1 MVQCEKT
8 KEGLYMV
15 EITYSQRKMLKHI
28 LKAGEKGV
36 RWDKLEKKFG
46 EIAAPKELL
55 ELTQQGLLKAL
66 GASGDEWD
74 LHKPLPNP
82 PKPNELYAV
91 CTITAK
97 SSIER
102 DDELDKQDRD
112 NRIMGIAGVLL
123 GIAGTVL
130 GIAGIVVAFLLR

>member
-1 MVQCEKT
+1 MI
-8 KEGLYMV
+8 

-36 RWDKLEKKFG
+36 RWDELEKKFG
-46 EIAAPKELL
+46 EIAASKELL

-66 GASGDEWD
+66 GVSGNEWD
-74 LHKPLPNP
+74 LHKDLPNLP
-82 PKPNELYAV
+82 DSSELYAV

-97 SSIER
+97 GSIER

-112 NRIMGIAGVLL
+112 NRIMGIAGVFL

-130 GIAGIVVAFLLR
+130 GIAGIVVAFLFR

>member
-1 MVQCEKT
+1 
-8 KEGLYMV
+8 MV

-28 LKAGEKGV
+28 LKAGKKGV
-36 RWDKLEKKFG
+36 RWDELEKKFG

-91 CTITAK
+91 CTAAAK
-97 SSIER
+97 ASIER

-112 NRIMGIAGVLL
+112 NRIMGIAG
-123 GIAGTVL
+123 TVL
-130 GIAGIVVAFLLR
+130 GIAGIVVAFWLR

>member
-66 GASGDEWD
+66 GVSGNEWD
-74 LHKPLPNP
+74 LRGGIVNLPEP
-82 PKPNELYAV
+82 CSLYSV
-91 CTITAK
+91 CTNRAK
-97 SSIER
+97 ETVKR
-102 DDELDKQDRD
+102 DDALDKRDR
-112 NRIMGIAGVLL
+112 ISLLL
-123 GIAGTVL
+123 GIIGT
-130 GIAGIVVAFLLR
+130 IAGIVGAVAGFRR

>member
-1 MVQCEKT
+1 
-8 KEGLYMV
+8 MV

-66 GASGDEWD
+66 GANGNEWD
-74 LHKPLPNP
+74 LCEGIVNLPESG
-82 PKPNELYAV
+82 ELYAV
-91 CTITAK
+91 CTSNAK
-97 SSIER
+97 ETVKR
-102 DDELDKQDRD
+102 DDTLDKRD
-112 NRIMGIAGVLL
+112 TINR
-123 GIAGTVL
+123 VL
-130 GIAGIVVAFLLR
+130 GILGAITGIIGTVMGIIEALRPQ